1 MICSRI
7 YYVKKLLQNVTKDC
21 TEAEKEWYNNSVK
34 EQGFKKRKSG
44 ESMKF
49 VRLLLDLIYP
59 PRCMFCHGFL
69 RRDEKAICQSCR
81 ENLPVLEEKNR
92 GISLKGIPR
101 CTSLFRYE
109 GNVRQAI
116 LRYKFHGLSFYNRE
130 FAALMTENLTDEEL
144 ACDEVTWVPL
154 SRKRKR
160 TRSYDQAQLL
170 AEELAAGRNVPCS
183 CLLVKQRDAAPQ
195 SGSGGREERKANIR
209 DAYRIKKGIDIRRK
223 TILLIDD
230 IVTTGATLEEC
241 AAVLSAAGAACVKAA
256 TIARTDKK

>member
-1 MICSRI
+1 M
-7 YYVKKLLQNVTKDC
+7 KL
-21 TEAEKEWYNNSVK
+21 
-34 EQGFKKRKSG
+34 
-44 ESMKF
+44 

-69 RRDEKAICQSCR
+69 RRDEKAICHFCR

-92 GISLKGIPR
+92 SISLKEIPR
-101 CTSLFRYE
+101 CTSLFCYE

-116 LRYKFHGLSFYNRE
+116 LRYKFHGLSFYSRE
-130 FAALMTENLTDEEL
+130 FAALMTGNLTDEEL
-144 ACDEVTWVPL
+144 ACDEITWVPL

-160 TRSYDQAQLL
+160 TRGYDQAQLL
-170 AEELAAGRNVPCS
+170 AKELAAGRNIPCS

-209 DAYRIKKGIDIRRK
+209 DAYRIKKEIDIRGK

-241 AAVLSAAGAACVKAA
+241 AVVLSAAGAACVKAA